1 MYRFSG
7 WFCSS
12 NTWMILA
19 TEIIYPPFIYSLSLQ
34 FYGYLSQ
41 QQNMMQDYVRTGTY
55 QRAILQNHTDFK
67 DKVTSLAVALNIY
80 V

>member
-1 MYRFSG
+1 MFPLTSKV
-7 WFCSS
+7 FLTVCS
-12 NTWMILA
+12 LV
-19 TEIIYPPFIYSLSLQ
+19 FLQ

-67 DKVTSLAVALNIY
+67 DKVTLWPNTSVSYIQLAMGEE
-80 V
+80 

>member
-1 MYRFSG
+1 MIYFINKKDHQRFLV
-7 WFCSS
+7 F
-12 NTWMILA
+12 
-19 TEIIYPPFIYSLSLQ
+19 LQ

-67 DKVTSLAVALNIY
+67 DKVTL
-80 V
+80 